1 MLIGCVNLLNVIYPA
16 GGLQAATVLTG
27 GVAILGTAALLAA
40 LAAGRSGGGRRRH
53 GKRSIEEKHNLD
65 LELAVLSQIEPEQ
78 CFRRLV
84 CDLATGR
91 MPPSQNDLIASLFD
105 DVEGIDV
112 TSALFEYT
120 VATKLGRVTK
130 DITSCELRYRCPFS
144 GTQILETA
152 ARR

>member
-1 MLIGCVNLLNVIYPA
+1 M
-16 GGLQAATVLTG
+16 LTG
-27 GVAILGTAALLAA
+27 GLAILGTAALLAA
-40 LAAGRSGGGRRRH
+40 LAAGRSGRSGRRGH
-53 GKRSIEEKHNLD
+53 GKRSIEEQRNLD

-91 MPPSQNDLIASLFD
+91 MPPSQNDLIASLFED
-105 DVEGIDV
+105 AEGIDV

-120 VATKLGRVTK
+120 IASKLGKVTK
-130 DITSCELRYRCPFS
+130 DIVSCELRYRCPFT
-144 GTQILETA
+144 GAQILETA

>member
-1 MLIGCVNLLNVIYPA
+1 M
-16 GGLQAATVLTG
+16 LTG

-40 LAAGRSGGGRRRH
+40 LAAGRSGRGGSRRF
-53 GKRSIEEKHNLD
+53 GKRSPIEVQHNLD

-84 CDLATGR
+84 CDLATGQ
-91 MPPSQNDLIASLFD
+91 MPPSESDNIPSLFD
-105 DVEGIDV
+105 DAEGIDV

-120 VATKLGRVTK
+120 VASRLGKVTK
-130 DITSCELRYRCPFS
+130 DITSCELRYRCPFT
-144 GTQILETA
+144 GAQILETA

>member
-1 MLIGCVNLLNVIYPA
+1 M
-16 GGLQAATVLTG
+16 LTG
-27 GVAILGTAALLAA
+27 GVAILGAAALLAA
-40 LAAGRSGGGRRRH
+40 LAAGRGGGGRRHR
-53 GKRSIEEKHNLD
+53 GKRSIEEQRNLE

-105 DVEGIDV
+105 DAEGIDV

-120 VATKLGRVTK
+120 VATKLGKVTK
-130 DITSCELRYRCPFS
+130 DIASCELRYRCPFT
-144 GTQILETA
+144 GAQILETA